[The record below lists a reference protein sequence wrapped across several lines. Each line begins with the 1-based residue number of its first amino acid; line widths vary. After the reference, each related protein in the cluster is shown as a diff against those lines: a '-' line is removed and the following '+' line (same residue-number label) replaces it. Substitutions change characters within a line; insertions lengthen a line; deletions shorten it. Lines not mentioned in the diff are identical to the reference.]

1 MKNKIK
7 LVLLIFFI
15 LAIVTIA
22 IAGIILVLDIK
33 SFTEIKDA
41 IIKTMSILGILAV
54 LSIVGVSVIKS
65 NE

>member
-1 MKNKIK
+1 
-7 LVLLIFFI
+7 LLIFFI